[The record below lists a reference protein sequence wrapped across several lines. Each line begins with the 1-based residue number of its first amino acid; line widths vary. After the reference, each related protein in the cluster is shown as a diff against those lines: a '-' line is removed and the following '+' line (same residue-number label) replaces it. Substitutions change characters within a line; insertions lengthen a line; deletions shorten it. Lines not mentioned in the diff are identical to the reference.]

1 MNEKAKKRLKTIGI
15 ITGGVIA
22 GTGLM
27 YIGYLA
33 GTGFIRVPGIH
44 TYWSIDVSEKAG
56 KAIDLCCR
64 KTLSPGTLGYA
75 FSKDEASTAVKLIN
89 GFLQEAI

>member
-1 MNEKAKKRLKTIGI
+1 MNDKTKKKLKKAVIVAGCVIG
-15 ITGGVIA
+15 GA
-22 GTGLM
+22 GLM
-27 YIGYLA
+27 YAGYLA

-44 TYWSIDVSEKAG
+44 TYWSIDKSTKAG

-75 FSKDEASTAVKLIN
+75 FSKDEASTAAKLIN
-89 GFLQEAI
+89 GLLQEVK